1 MDSIVGDENLISRVS
16 VCWLGLEFS
25 RRIHMNNLDQ
35 RQPFTEG
42 DRQVFHELYQEHRRR
57 VFSICLRMTQDVSEA
72 EDLTQEVF
80 IHLFRTIGSFRGESA
95 FTTWLH
101 RLTVNHVLMH
111 FRKRR
116 VRSERTTGNG
126 DLPVQVVAGTSDPK
140 RMRVVDQILLSEVIA
155 QLPEGYREAIIL
167 HDVEGLEHSEIA
179 QMRGRSVGTSKS
191 QLHKGRTMLRTLIT
205 QGGRRPQVVT

>member
-1 MDSIVGDENLISRVS
+1 MRKP
-16 VCWLGLEFS
+16 
-25 RRIHMNNLDQ
+25 DQ
-35 RQPFTEG
+35 RQPLTKG
-42 DRQVFHELYQEHRRR
+42 DRQVFHELYQKHHRR
-57 VFSICLRMTQDVSEA
+57 VYSTCLGMTQNVSEA

-116 VRSERTTGNG
+116 VRSERTTENG
-126 DLPVQVVAGTSDPK
+126 DLPIQVVAGTTDPQ
-140 RMRVVDQILLSEVIA
+140 RMRVVDRILLSEVIA

-167 HDVEGLEHSEIA
+167 HDVEGLEHKEIA
-179 QMRGRSVGTSKS
+179 QIRGRSIGTSKS
-191 QLHKGRTMLRTLIT
+191 QVHKGRMMLRALIT
-205 QGGRRPQVVT
+205 QRRRHRQVDRQSLPSP